1 MRDYKIAATI
11 IYALRG
17 MIITYAL
24 FFLLVILL
32 GYSGLHPGED
42 LALTLFFPHAI
53 IINSIPVSRISTFLM
68 EMSAPLFGP
77 NLFAIYGLVLGYGWS
92 RWQCG
97 RYARRIILIHSL
109 LVCSAWLIINR
120 L

>member
-1 MRDYKIAATI
+1 MREYKVAATI

-42 LALTLFFPHAI
+42 LALILFFPHVVI
-53 IINSIPVSRISTFLM
+53 ISSIPVNGISTFLI
-68 EMSAPLFGP
+68 ETSVPPFAP
-77 NLFAIYGLVLGYGWS
+77 NLFAVYGLALGYGWS
-92 RWQCG
+92 RWKFG
-97 RYARRIILIHSL
+97 RYVCIIIFIHSILIGG
-109 LVCSAWLIINR
+109 AWLLTYR